1 MSDSQDS
8 RHLELTAELGQW
20 ELTLVSGD
28 VVSVRAHGYSV
39 EGDDFVFVALMEGT
53 PCFEV
58 EIARFP
64 ASCVKAVDG
73 G

>member
-1 MSDSQDS
+1 MSDRNASG
-8 RHLELTAELGQW
+8 RFELAAELGQW

-28 VVSVRAHGYSV
+28 VVSVRAHGFTV
-39 EGDDFVFVALMEGT
+39 EGGDFVFVALMEGT

-64 ASCVKAVDG
+64 ASCVEAVDG

>member
-1 MSDSQDS
+1 MSDSQAS
-8 RHLELTAELGQW
+8 HRLELTAELGQW
-20 ELTLVSGD
+20 ELTLVSGV

-39 EGDDFVFVALMEGT
+39 EGGDLVFVALMEGT
-53 PCFEV
+53 PCFEM

-64 ASCVKAVDG
+64 ASCVEGVDG